1 MEAKRWIQFR
11 TELNEMY
18 LEMKSQLDNPIA
30 VDMYFQ
36 KLAGN
41 YPELHK
47 VKEVKEIKHET
58 SLELFI
64 LQDVVKEIEA
74 KIKQEVNP
82 ELLAPYKVEVKEIKQ
97 EVNDLKNKDP
107 QHVEVNT
114 ETEQDCLDT
123 LNIVNKAII
132 DVRKQIIHL
141 RSLQGEVLNKLKELT
156 NCSMNDLIKKTDYSP
171 SPYSLEFV

>member
-74 KIKQEVNP
+74 KIKVNP
-82 ELLAPYKVEVKEIKQ
+82 ELPTETQQEVKEINQK
-97 EVNDLKNKDP
+97 VNEDP
-107 QHVEVNT
+107 THQASVNT

-123 LNIVNKAII
+123 LSIVNKTII
-132 DVRKQIIHL
+132 ETKKQLIHL
-141 RSLQGEVLNKLKELT
+141 RSQQGKVLCKLRDITKC
-156 NCSMNDLIKKTDYSP
+156 NMSDLVKKTDYSP